1 MHIAKVDKRKNISKP
16 KSIPSTEES
25 TESSGQTIISNEQIQ
40 KTLEMHFHNA
50 GCIKVE
56 KILTLKSVSPV

>member
-25 TESSGQTIISNEQIQ
+25 TESSG
-40 KTLEMHFHNA
+40 
-50 GCIKVE
+50 
-56 KILTLKSVSPV
+56 